1 MHKFWHIKV
10 WHVFTFNHNYQFLD
24 SNHFLFV
31 YIVYPGTRIFIYLK
45 YFIIRSGS
53 FSTTSPS
60 SEQSSTWSPCYH
72 VSVVQS
78 VQSTDR
84 FIWTRKS
91 VVCIPSSSPSSANKL
106 TYTNTHTPTLQHK
119 HRTHELSAYI
129 RNNQESKQNL
139 PKIRWE
145 KDGCCTMLAEQCQS
159 TIACAWIRS
168 KPILPFIVEMGQL
181 PVPATLVRHVHRHM
195 PIASCDSI
203 FFLSS
208 FYLFL
213 YNFFL
218 GGPFS
223 RDRHILVYWNKW
235 LIYRLERT
243 IRTERTNERTMT
255 FNAMTEWLCILSN
268 GCQWWHPIGHES
280 YDRSYT

>member
-10 WHVFTFNHNYQFLD
+10 WHVFTFIHNYQFLD

-45 YFIIRSGS
+45 YFIIGSGS

-106 TYTNTHTPTLQHK
+106 TYTDTHTHTHAATQTQDTWTLSIHK
-119 HRTHELSAYI
+119 
-129 RNNQESKQNL
+129 KQSRIETKFTKNKMRKGWL
-139 PKIRWE
+139 
-145 KDGCCTMLAEQCQS
+145 
-159 TIACAWIRS
+159 
-168 KPILPFIVEMGQL
+168 
-181 PVPATLVRHVHRHM
+181 
-195 PIASCDSI
+195 
-203 FFLSS
+203 
-208 FYLFL
+208 L
-213 YNFFL
+213 YNVGRAMSINNCL
-218 GGPFS
+218 
-223 RDRHILVYWNKW
+223 
-235 LIYRLERT
+235 RLNS
-243 IRTERTNERTMT
+243 I
-255 FNAMTEWLCILSN
+255 
-268 GCQWWHPIGHES
+268 
-280 YDRSYT
+280 